1 MARVR
6 ALQPS
11 ARGRWG
17 TMSVDQMLWHVNQSL
32 AHSVGEGE
40 IDDVTP
46 PLPRR
51 LIKFL
56 ALNLPWTKS
65 APTNARFVAKG
76 AYDFET
82 ERAECLRLIDAI
94 ADRAMDGVWLDH
106 PVFGPMTGGE
116 ISRLQAKH
124 LDHHLRQFGA

>member
-1 MARVR
+1 
-6 ALQPS
+6 
-11 ARGRWG
+11 
-17 TMSVDQMLWHVNQSL
+17 
-32 AHSVGEGE
+32 HSVGEGG

-46 PLPRR
+46 PLPRA

-56 ALNLPWTKS
+56 VLNLPWTKG
-65 APTNARFVAKG
+65 APTNARFVATG
-76 AYDFET
+76 THDFEA

-94 ADRAMDGVWLDH
+94 ARRAMDGVWVDH
-106 PVFGPMTGGE
+106 PVFGAMTGRD